1 MVVLVHANNLVGMIV
16 CSARGCVL
24 VGSDRDREPADQIG
38 SEAHAPARVNSK
50 CFEVESEE

>member
-1 MVVLVHANNLVGMIV
+1 MHANNLVGMIV